1 MKTSTLSSI
10 LLMGALAVTGWQ
22 VGSVEAG
29 GAQFGFQSS
38 FSGKTGFQGRIGS
51 GRVGSGRVGFQ
62 SNLQRR
68 IRGQQGFHNNSR
80 GSVNRRSGVSP
91 LRQRLDAHTRKM
103 QKNLFDN
110 RSGLQDRSGRDDRSG
125 FQDRTRFGKR
135 HPDFDL
141 QRKRRGHSPHG
152 HFKGSGFQ
160 HPRHGGFGK
169 QPRGRVPGPVL
180 FAGPFRRF
188 VLPPGFGVFQPLF
201 GVSTNVTAFPG
212 RSDFSQRILDKTQG
226 IAFKSNFRDQNA
238 WTHLD
243 AEAFGGRDDVL
254 NKQSPPRSH
263 HYLKRMKDGK
273 QVFSDYGGRVIGHG
287 KSGPQAPPSPFS
299 LR

>member
-22 VGSVEAG
+22 VDFVEAG
-29 GAQFGFQSS
+29 GARFGFQSS

-51 GRVGSGRVGFQ
+51 GRVGSGKAGFQ

-68 IRGQQGFHNNSR
+68 IRVQQGFHNNSR
-80 GSVNRRSGVSP
+80 GFVNRRSGISP
-91 LRQRLDAHTRKM
+91 LRQRLDAHSRKM
-103 QKNLFDN
+103 QKDLFDD
-110 RSGLQDRSGRDDRSG
+110 RSGLQDRSGLE
-125 FQDRTRFGKR
+125 DRTRFGKR

-141 QRKRRGHSPHG
+141 QRKRRGHSPHS
-152 HFKGSGFQ
+152 HFKGSGFD
-160 HPRHGGFGK
+160 HPRHRRFGK
-169 QPRGRVPGPVL
+169 QPRGWVPGLVL
-180 FAGPFRRF
+180 FSGPFRLF
-188 VLPPGFGVFQPLF
+188 VLPPGFGVFQPPF
-201 GVSTNVTAFPG
+201 GVSINVTAFPG

-226 IAFKSNFRDQNA
+226 IAFKNNFRDQNV

-243 AEAFGGRDDVL
+243 AEAFGGRDDVR

-263 HYLKRMKDGK
+263 RYLKRMKDGK
-273 QVFSDYGGRVIGHG
+273 KVFSDYGGRVVGHG
-287 KSGPQAPPSPFS
+287 KSGPQSRPSPFS